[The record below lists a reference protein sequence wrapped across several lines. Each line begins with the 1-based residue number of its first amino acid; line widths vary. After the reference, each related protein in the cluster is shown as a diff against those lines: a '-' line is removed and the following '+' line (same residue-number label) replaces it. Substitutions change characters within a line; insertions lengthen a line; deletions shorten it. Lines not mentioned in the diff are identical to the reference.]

1 MKTRIISG
9 VVLVA
14 ILIPTLLLGGNFMLA
29 VIAVVSTGGVYDLLR
44 AHGQHKKKISMIA
57 YMANLIF
64 YLFIALD
71 IESFFIV
78 EMILIFLALLIVYV
92 VSYPNYKFN
101 DVAIP
106 LVSFIYA
113 GVFMSYIYRIRE
125 AEAGVY
131 IVFLIFISSW
141 LCDTF
146 AYFSG
151 VFLGKHKAFPKLSP
165 KKTWEGCFGGVIGA
179 TVVALIL
186 SIIFE
191 DKLLGFKNPVLM
203 VTVIVFISS
212 ILSIFGDLAAS
223 AIKRENNIKDYSN
236 LIPGHGGIMDRFD
249 SVIFISPVIFYLIN
263 VFQYIS

>member
-29 VIAVVSTGGVYDLLR
+29 VLSVVSTGGVFDLLR
-44 AHGQHKKKISMIA
+44 AHGQHKKKISSIA
-57 YMANLIF
+57 YLANLVF
-64 YLFIALD
+64 YLLIALK

-78 EMILIFLALLIVYV
+78 EMIIIFLMLLMVYV
-92 VSYPNYKFN
+92 VAYPDYKFT

-106 LVSFIYA
+106 LVAFIYA

-125 AEAGVY
+125 SEAGVY
-131 IVFLIFISSW
+131 LVFIIFISSW

-179 TVVALIL
+179 TVVALVL
-186 SIIFE
+186 SIIFS
-191 DKLLGFKNPVLM
+191 DKLTGFSQPVLM
-203 VTVIVFISS
+203 VTVIVFVSS
-212 ILSIFGDLAAS
+212 ILSIFGDLSAS

-249 SVIFISPVIFYLIN
+249 SVIFISPIIFYLIN
-263 VFQYIS
+263 VFEYLS